1 MAQSTHADVIILGA
15 GTMGTAAAWAL
26 ARRGVDVI
34 AIDQFAHYNSMASH
48 GGHTRIFR
56 HCYFEGERYVP
67 WSLKADAQFVELAER
82 TGLQLQIRN
91 GCLDIGTEE
100 NGQARKARA
109 SALAHYLPYE
119 FLSGNEVNERFPAWN
134 LPDDWE
140 ANFDP
145 EGGVL
150 LVENV
155 FKAFRTEL
163 EAAGGRIVEN
173 NPVLGWKATA
183 SGVEVRTANATYTGK
198 HLLVTAGAWAGKM
211 LADLNLPLVPVRKP
225 ILWMDVEDVSLFAPE
240 RFPSFI
246 IDCDFDIPYGLP
258 AVGADS
264 LKIGNHTDMHRVDPD
279 NFQREV
285 QPEDI
290 AGEFM
295 EFFGSKL
302 NGVHPRTQKTS
313 MCMYTMTP
321 DEDFI
326 IDRHPEHDN
335 VSIAAGF
342 SGHGFKFAPVIGEH
356 LADLA
361 TSDSAAA
368 IPMFGINRFD

>member
-48 GGHTRIFR
+48 GGNTRIFR
-56 HCYFEGERYVP
+56 HCYFEGEKYVP
-67 WSLKADAQFVELAER
+67 WSLEADALFTQLADR

-109 SALAHYLPYE
+109 SALAHNLPYE
-119 FLSGNEVNERFPAWN
+119 FLSGTEVNERFPAWN
-134 LPDDWE
+134 LPGEWE

-155 FKAFRTEL
+155 FNAFRTEL
-163 EAAGGRIVEN
+163 EAAGGQIVEN
-173 NPVLGWKATA
+173 SAVTGWSASD
-183 SGVEVRTANATYTGK
+183 SGVEVRTTDATYTGN

-211 LADLNLPLVPVRKP
+211 LADLRLPLVPVRKP
-225 ILWMDVEDVSLFAPE
+225 VLWMDVEDVSLFAPE

-246 IDCDFDIPYGLP
+246 IDCDFDVPYGLP
-258 AVGADS
+258 AFGNDS
-264 LKIGNHTDMHRVDPD
+264 LKIGNHTDMHPIDPD
-279 NFQREV
+279 DFQREV

-290 AGEFM
+290 TGEFM

-326 IDRHPEHDN
+326 IDRHPDYSN

-361 TSDSAAA
+361 MVDSTQA
-368 IPMFGINRFD
+368 IPMFAINRFS